1 MDSAARSS
9 SSSATALSIDWTTGA
24 DGAENARA
32 QLQPLV
38 YEELRRIARLY
49 LRRER
54 PDHTLQA
61 TALVHEAYLR
71 IIDQRSVD
79 WRNRAQFIGLA
90 ATMMRRVLINY
101 ARERSAAKRGGGAK
115 RVSLTV
121 AEGVAE
127 SPAVDVVALHEALE
141 NLEAIDPRKSRIVE
155 LKFFGGLTTVEAAD
169 VLEVSHATVERDWK
183 LARAWLYDS
192 LSSDRNSTS

>member
-1 MDSAARSS
+1 MDSAARNT
-9 SSSATALSIDWTTGA
+9 SSSATALLLDCAAGGTKA
-24 DGAENARA
+24 DIARA
-32 QLQPLV
+32 ELLPLV

-54 PDHTLQA
+54 SHHTLQA

-71 IIDQRSVD
+71 LIDQHSVD
-79 WRNRAQFIGLA
+79 WRNRTQFLGLA

-101 ARERSAAKRGGGAK
+101 ARDRSAAKRRGDAEH
-115 RVSLTV
+115 VSLTA

-127 SPAVDVVALHEALE
+127 APSFDVIALHDALE
-141 NLEAIDPRKSRIVE
+141 RLEAIDARKSRVVE
-155 LKFFGGLTTVEAAD
+155 LKFFGGLTTVETAE
-169 VLEVSHATVERDWK
+169 VLDVSHATVERDWT

-192 LSSDRNSTS
+192 LSPSPESCS

>member
-1 MDSAARSS
+1 MDSAARRS
-9 SSSATALSIDWTTGA
+9 SSSATALLLDWTSGTS
-24 DGAENARA
+24 GAEDARA
-32 QLQPLV
+32 ALQPLV
-38 YEELRRIARLY
+38 YEELRRIARLF

-54 PDHTLQA
+54 SDHTLQA

-71 IIDQRSVD
+71 LIDQRSVD

-101 ARERSAAKRGGGAK
+101 ARERSAAKRGGGAE
-115 RVSLTV
+115 RVSLTL

-127 SPAVDVVALHEALE
+127 SQAVDVVALHEALE
-141 NLEAIDPRKSRIVE
+141 QLETIDARKSRVVE

-169 VLEVSHATVERDWK
+169 VLQVSHATVERDWK

-192 LSSDRNSTS
+192 LSSDRGPAT

>member
-9 SSSATALSIDWTTGA
+9 SSSATALLIDWTTGA

-71 IIDQRSVD
+71 LIDQRSVD

-90 ATMMRRVLINY
+90 ATMMRRVLINH
-101 ARERSAAKRGGGAK
+101 ARQRSAAKRGGGAE

-192 LSSDRNSTS
+192 LSPDRNSTS

>member
-1 MDSAARSS
+1 MDSAGRSS
-9 SSSATALSIDWTTGA
+9 SSSATALLLEWSTGA
-24 DGAENARA
+24 DGADNARSA
-32 QLQPLV
+32 LQPLV

-71 IIDQRSVD
+71 LIDQRSVD

-101 ARERSAAKRGGGAK
+101 ARERSAAKRGGGAE

-121 AEGVAE
+121 AEGMAE

-141 NLEAIDPRKSRIVE
+141 QLEAIDARKSRIVE

-183 LARAWLYDS
+183 VARAWLYDS
-192 LSSDRNSTS
+192 LSSGRGTS

>member
-1 MDSAARSS
+1 MDSAARNT
-9 SSSATALSIDWTTGA
+9 SSSATALLLDCAAGGTKA
-24 DGAENARA
+24 DIARA
-32 QLQPLV
+32 ALQPLV

-49 LRRER
+49 LRRGRSE
-54 PDHTLQA
+54 HTLQA

-71 IIDQRSVD
+71 LIDQRSVD

-101 ARERSAAKRGGGAK
+101 ARERSAAKRGGGAE
-115 RVSLTV
+115 RVSLTL

-127 SPAVDVVALHEALE
+127 SPAVDVVALHDALE
-141 NLEAIDPRKSRIVE
+141 QLEAIDPRKSRIVE

-169 VLEVSHATVERDWK
+169 VLDVSHATVERDWK
-183 LARAWLYDS
+183 VARAWLYDS
-192 LSSDRNSTS
+192 LSSDRGQAT

>member
-1 MDSAARSS
+1 MDSAGRSS
-9 SSSATALSIDWTTGA
+9 SSSATALLLEWSTGA
-24 DGAENARA
+24 DGADNARSA
-32 QLQPLV
+32 LQPLV

-71 IIDQRSVD
+71 LIDQRSVD

-101 ARERSAAKRGGGAK
+101 ARERSAAKRGGGAE

-121 AEGVAE
+121 AEGMAD

-141 NLEAIDPRKSRIVE
+141 QLEAIDARKSRIVE
-155 LKFFGGLTTVEAAD
+155 LKFFGGLTTVETAD

-183 LARAWLYDS
+183 VARAWLYDS
-192 LSSDRNSTS
+192 LSSGGGTS

>member
-9 SSSATALSIDWTTGA
+9 SSSATALLLDWTTGA
-24 DGAENARA
+24 AGAENARA

-54 PDHTLQA
+54 SDHTLQA

-71 IIDQRSVD
+71 LIDQRSVD

-101 ARERSAAKRGGGAK
+101 ARDRAAAKRGGDVE
-115 RVSLTV
+115 RVSLTL
-121 AEGVAE
+121 AEDVAE
-127 SPAVDVVALHEALE
+127 SPAFDVIALNEALE
-141 NLEAIDPRKSRIVE
+141 RLEAIDPRKSRIVE
-155 LKFFGGLTTVEAAD
+155 LKFFGGLTTAETAD
-169 VLEVSHATVERDWK
+169 VLELSHATIERDWK

-192 LSSDRNSTS
+192 LSSERQSTS

>member
-9 SSSATALSIDWTTGA
+9 SSSATALLIDWTTGA

-71 IIDQRSVD
+71 LIDQRSVD